1 MPCFFRQNCV
11 YSYPGDD
18 MNFIVLDLEWNQSPD
33 KKEHE
38 NPHLPFEIIQIGAV
52 KLDQDF
58 NIIDQFFERI
68 RPVIYPEI
76 HYKIQEIIQI
86 NYADY
91 KNARSFPE
99 VAEDFFSWCGPDCFF
114 CTWGPCDLTEL
125 QRNLK
130 YYQIKSPF
138 RFPLFFYDIQKIF
151 SIVYEDRKTR
161 RNLEF
166 AVDFL
171 LISKDRHFHD
181 ALCDA
186 FYTGMVMRHLVRE
199 EIFKNYSIDCYQ
211 PPATDSEQIYAV
223 YETYSKYISKPFDSR
238 LDAMQDN
245 NLTAV
250 PCHLCQKNAH
260 QEIAWF
266 VGPSKSYYCLAK
278 CKEHG
283 YLKGK
288 IRFKKTDDGKIFC
301 IRILKQVSPETA
313 LKIREM
319 QKMMREKKQL
329 KHREETIVS
338 HNFH

>member
-1 MPCFFRQNCV
+1 
-11 YSYPGDD
+11 
-18 MNFIVLDLEWNQSPD
+18 
-33 KKEHE
+33 
-38 NPHLPFEIIQIGAV
+38 
-52 KLDQDF
+52 
-58 NIIDQFFERI
+58 
-68 RPVIYPEI
+68 
-76 HYKIQEIIQI
+76 
-86 NYADY
+86 
-91 KNARSFPE
+91 
-99 VAEDFFSWCGPDCFF
+99 
-114 CTWGPCDLTEL
+114 
-125 QRNLK
+125 
-130 YYQIKSPF
+130 
-138 RFPLFFYDIQKIF
+138 
-151 SIVYEDRKTR
+151 
-161 RNLEF
+161 
-166 AVDFL
+166 
-171 LISKDRHFHD
+171 
-181 ALCDA
+181 
-186 FYTGMVMRHLVRE
+186 
-199 EIFKNYSIDCYQ
+199 
-211 PPATDSEQIYAV
+211 
-223 YETYSKYISKPFDSR
+223 
-238 LDAMQDN
+238 MQDN